1 MLTTTSTQLLDEETV
16 MRITM
21 ASQKKE
27 VLPLK
32 GRWEPTFKYFIADET
47 RDNETGALV
56 KEGLKICPLPQNSF
70 LEATGVHNQEKKKKK
85 KEHQDLD
92 AGAGRELVQDMG
104 NGQSQDACSLGSQ
117 SPCAAGQRCWGTVGL
132 SLQDEDEAPYK
143 GYGHVL
149 DRSNAAF

>member
-1 MLTTTSTQLLDEETV
+1 MPPSSKLFLRSHWSTQSE
-16 MRITM
+16 
-21 ASQKKE
+21 
-27 VLPLK
+27 
-32 GRWEPTFKYFIADET
+32 
-47 RDNETGALV
+47 
-56 KEGLKICPLPQNSF
+56 
-70 LEATGVHNQEKKKKK
+70 KKK

-104 NGQSQDACSLGSQ
+104 NSQSQDACSLGSQ